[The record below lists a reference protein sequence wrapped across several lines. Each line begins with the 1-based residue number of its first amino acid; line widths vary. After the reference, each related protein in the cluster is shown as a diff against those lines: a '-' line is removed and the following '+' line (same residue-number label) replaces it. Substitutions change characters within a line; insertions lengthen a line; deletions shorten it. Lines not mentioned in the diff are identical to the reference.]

1 MRKITIFL
9 LLLLPA
15 LAVRAQEKNYD
26 TVALVILDRMSD
38 VIGELSSCSYVLDVG
53 TDRQDST
60 LTITSYNRDEVWMV
74 GPNKMFVDARGIKGH
89 RAFFYNGSKL
99 TYYSFDEN
107 NYAAVDAPST
117 ILETIDSIHAHYDID
132 FPAADFFYPSF
143 TDDLL
148 DNFNYIDYL
157 GIEKVNAV
165 ECFHIVAKGK
175 NMEVQLW
182 IANNATSLPVKF
194 IINYNNPGKDIKRY
208 EATFSDWKLNLNIPE
223 SVFEFLQPPHAQQ
236 VHLMPVK
243 RN

>member
-1 MRKITIFL
+1 MRKIIIFL
-9 LLLLPA
+9 LLFLPA
-15 LAVRAQEKNYD
+15 LAVKAQEKNYD

-60 LTITSYNRDEVWMV
+60 LTITSYSREEVSMV
-74 GPNKMFVDARGIKGH
+74 GPNKMFVNARGTKGH

-99 TYYSFDEN
+99 TYYSFEEN
-107 NYAAVDAPST
+107 NYASVDAPPT

-148 DNFNYIDYL
+148 NNFDYIDYL

-165 ECFHIVAKGK
+165 ECFHIVVKGK
-175 NMEVQLW
+175 DMEVQLW
-182 IANNATSLPVKF
+182 IANDATSLPVKF
-194 IINYNNPGKDIKRY
+194 IINYNNPSKDVKRY
-208 EATFSDWKLNLNIPE
+208 EATFSDWKLNPNIPE
-223 SVFEFLQPPHAQQ
+223 SVFEFPQPPNARQ